1 MTIGAVLLI
10 HEVCSCACAE
20 MGLRCDRRGCEGVC
34 ARHCKRLA
42 ELPLPFAEVDLSPS
56 EREFRRVVVVFV
68 GPVNP
73 VFDSGDSTLRQ
84 HASQTPIEQYG
95 KSVYKI
101 KATYHLERVVPLTR
115 IDEKICEG
123 ADLAAMN
130 PNAPKLALEE

>member
-1 MTIGAVLLI
+1 MAIGAGLLNY
-10 HEVCSCACAE
+10 VVWSWARAGV
-20 MGLRCDRRGCEGVC
+20 GLRGDRRGCEGVC

-84 HASQTPIEQYG
+84 HASQTPIEQHG

-115 IDEKICEG
+115 IHQKLWKV
-123 ADLAAMN
+123 ADIA
-130 PNAPKLALEE
+130 